1 MLTGVTPLMRAYE
14 EELFGPTA
22 VVYRVP
28 SPQAAVALAN
38 ESPFGLSSSVFT
50 QDPPAAAQIARELE
64 VGMVWINSTS
74 RSAPDLPFG
83 GVQRSG
89 VGREPARYGMD
100 GFANNK
106 LIRTPA

>member
-1 MLTGVTPLMRAYE
+1 MPAYE

-50 QDPPAAAQIARELE
+50 QDPLAAAQIARELE
-64 VGMVWINSTS
+64 VGMVWINSS
-74 RSAPDLPFG
+74 NDSDVHVPFG
-83 GVQRSG
+83 GVKQSG
-89 VGREPARYGMD
+89 IGRELGEAGLDAYSQTKAVHVNLGAR
-100 GFANNK
+100 
-106 LIRTPA
+106 L